1 MDYFSS
7 WPILDNAD
15 CPKIQ
20 VVWSPEK
27 LSKCILLSGC
37 KQEELFGT
45 GHSAE
50 ARWQL
55 RETCSGWEVELA
67 ILEVTFATELII
79 VKLLNSLA
87 SVKPTFCGFKSQGRW
102 HYRTDCQVHCCCSS
116 LGQRAPRRKTSPTT
130 FVFWTGVRLC
140 LWPLCRD
147 VCELLSAV
155 GKNEEICHLW
165 PLLWSI

>member
-1 MDYFSS
+1 M
-7 WPILDNAD
+7 LGNAD
-15 CPKIQ
+15 CPKIP

-37 KQEELFGT
+37 KQEELLGT

-55 RETCSGWEVELA
+55 RGTCSGWEVELA

-87 SVKPTFCGFKSQGRW
+87 SVKPTFCGFKSQGRR
-102 HYRTDCQVHCCCSS
+102 HYRTDLPSALLLQ
-116 LGQRAPRRKTSPTT
+116 LMGQRAPQRKTSPTT
-130 FVFWTGVRLC
+130 FVFWTGVWLC
-140 LWPLCRD
+140 LWPFCCD
-147 VCELLSAV
+147 ECELLPAV

-165 PLLWSI
+165 PLLWSV